1 MVFIGVFTWD
11 FLCWKLFL
19 AGFPV
24 VCQGLRRYEVV
35 STDHLF
41 GNIPE
46 ENFLLYPVAWWWW
59 EVVTVSLLCCLQN
72 RGISVSEAVNRN
84 AQCYRGE
91 VCIFNVLYQ
100 IDVFLGHDEG
110 ITTEAVHNAIKCTVA
125 FRRIQYTDWKQWWY
139 RRNCL
144 SWFIKV
150 GGRILLC
157 RNHVF
162 IHFSIQSAFK
172 YYLTNIL
179 AELQGIRDKLLRINV
194 LVTLNKRQVL
204 CCYFQWSKFCKGK
217 GSDAV
222 KERLFLSRREKTT
235 YRIFVW
241 LSNFWGCPGI
251 HSGHDR

>member
-1 MVFIGVFTWD
+1 MLPGD
-11 FLCWKLFL
+11 
-19 AGFPV
+19 
-24 VCQGLRRYEVV
+24 
-35 STDHLF
+35 
-41 GNIPE
+41 
-46 ENFLLYPVAWWWW
+46 
-59 EVVTVSLLCCLQN
+59 
-72 RGISVSEAVNRN
+72 
-84 AQCYRGE
+84 

-100 IDVFLGHDEG
+100 IDVFWGRDEG
-110 ITTEAVHNAIKCTVA
+110 ITTEAIHNAIKCTVA

-150 GGRILLC
+150 WGEYYCAEIMFLYTLVYGPHLNVIWRTYWRNCRKSGGNCSGSMFWLLW
-157 RNHVF
+157 
-162 IHFSIQSAFK
+162 IK
-172 YYLTNIL
+172 
-179 AELQGIRDKLLRINV
+179 DKFYVVI
-194 LVTLNKRQVL
+194 
-204 CCYFQWSKFCKGK
+204 FQRSKFCKGK

>member
-1 MVFIGVFTWD
+1 MFVRGWGDMRWSAPTISSVIFRKRIFYFIRLHGDDERLWQCRFFVACKT
-11 FLCWKLFL
+11 
-19 AGFPV
+19 G
-24 VCQGLRRYEVV
+24 EV
-35 STDHLF
+35 
-41 GNIPE
+41 
-46 ENFLLYPVAWWWW
+46 
-59 EVVTVSLLCCLQN
+59 
-72 RGISVSEAVNRN
+72 SVSEAVNRN

-100 IDVFLGHDEG
+100 IDVFWGHDEG

-235 YRIFVW
+235 YRIFVC